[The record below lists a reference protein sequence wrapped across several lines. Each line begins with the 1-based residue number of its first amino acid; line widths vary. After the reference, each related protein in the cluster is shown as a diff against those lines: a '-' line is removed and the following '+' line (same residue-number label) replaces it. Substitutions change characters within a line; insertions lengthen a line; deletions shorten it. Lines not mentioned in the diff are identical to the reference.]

1 MGFKNTLEL
10 ITKDIQDI
18 ENLVSNFQN
27 YSKLP
32 LIELDLSLS
41 KLQNVYD
48 LLLMIRDHEV
58 AEKIMNSE
66 ETEKDEVLEMAPE
79 SIQEPVPEQLE
90 NKVEDEKI
98 EVKDEAIEA
107 IDEEPVI
114 STEENIQKDSSIE
127 KEVSHK
133 AKTISEKF
141 EKSGELLNEKL
152 AGNKNNVS
160 DTIHAKPVKS
170 IAGSMGVNDK
180 FYFMR
185 ELFDGKADVFR
196 GTIES
201 LDNTV
206 NFDEAANY
214 LSSKFNWDM
223 DSEPVQSLLNLIRR
237 KFITIE
243 NE

>member
-10 ITKDIQDI
+10 VTKDIQDI

-58 AEKIMNSE
+58 AERSMNSE
-66 ETEKDEVLEMAPE
+66 EDEKDKVLEMAPE
-79 SIQEPVPEQLE
+79 PIQKAVPEQVE
-90 NKVEDEKI
+90 NKIENEKI
-98 EVKDEAIEA
+98 EVEKESFEAMSEEA
-107 IDEEPVI
+107 VI
-114 STEENIQKDSSIE
+114 SEEKDTQNETHIE
-127 KEVSHK
+127 KEVNQK

-141 EKSGELLNEKL
+141 EKGGDFLNEKL
-152 AGNKNNVS
+152 AGKKNNVS

-185 ELFDGKADVFR
+185 ELFDGKAEEFR
-196 GTIES
+196 GAIES
-201 LDNTV
+201 LDNT
-206 NFDEAANY
+206 NNYDEAANY

-223 DSEPVQSLLNLIRR
+223 DSEPVQSLLNLVRR
-237 KFITIE
+237 KFITSE